1 MSASDSNSASHH
13 DSSSS
18 MEICVI
24 NWAAQLVKAVCAVRE
39 MSADDGTSEMT
50 PRRTQVADVPEAD
63 IDS

>member
-1 MSASDSNSASHH
+1 
-13 DSSSS
+13 